1 MSDTVVIA
9 DASCLISLFNIGKL
23 DLLEDMFKSVCITHE
38 IQQEFGM
45 PLPAWMVVKA
55 VSDQRRQA
63 ILELELDPGEAS
75 AVALAMEKTS
85 ALLIIDERKGRKV
98 ARNLGIQT
106 LGTLG
111 VLLKAK
117 QDGVIPLVKPLLDHL
132 NHVGFRISDELYQR
146 ILHTANE

>member
-55 VSDQRRQA
+55 VSDHGRQA
-63 ILELELDPGEAS
+63 ILELDPGEAS
-75 AVALAMEKTS
+75 AVALAMEKTN

-111 VLLKAK
+111 VLLKANL
-117 QDGVIPLVKPLLDHL
+117 DGVIHLVKPLLDQL
-132 NHVGFRISDELYQR
+132 KHVGFRISDDLYQHK
-146 ILHTANE
+146 LHAANE